1 MEHIFTPRCDHKIES
16 WLQNTKNL
24 THPATNTAF
33 IKAAKSTY
41 RGSTDP
47 IVNLPLFDIFDRAT
61 FKQKLIVKF
70 KGTCS
75 SGHFIDYCTRTG
87 FCQDKHPLIYL
98 TLEGVSRLSQLPRS
112 NRWTRRKVFLQ
123 SAFFEGSS
131 KLDNLVGTT
140 RRLWNAHCGAVVKSD
155 FDNLHAIY
163 GDFHNDRSPGVAADK
178 FTVHSKYCKYH
189 KTDAHDSSESRFLNN
204 WSCSKCWE
212 RGHSACACP
221 VSSRQTS
228 PAGSALLAEA
238 STGAEIHAQI

>member
-1 MEHIFTPRCDHKIES
+1 MELIFTPRCDHKIES

-87 FCQDKHPLIYL
+87 FCQDKHPLIFILLLRVYQGL
-98 TLEGVSRLSQLPRS
+98 CNYPGAIGEQEEKYFY
-112 NRWTRRKVFLQ
+112 KVL
-123 SAFFEGSS
+123 ALKEEVE
-131 KLDNLVGTT
+131 LDNLVGTAQ
-140 RRLWNAHCGAVVKSD
+140 RLWNAHRGAVVKCD

-163 GDFHNDRSPGVAADK
+163 GAFHNARSPGVAADE

-204 WSCSKCWE
+204 
-212 RGHSACACP
+212 
-221 VSSRQTS
+221 
-228 PAGSALLAEA
+228 
-238 STGAEIHAQI
+238 